1 MNCISS
7 AIAAGAETLRNAG
20 KQTQT
25 SAIEYKTHPNEFVL
39 RPAAASTKI
48 DQNVHGLACMDVAAF
63 LGVWL
68 AELSMELADH
78 KVLFARVHIETFE
91 EMVNSNLLTFTAA
104 CLGVVAARR
113 AESGNRWFAHDCVS
127 NDFLAAAEN
136 ALGEV
141 PFVKSNWNWPTIAS
155 LSVLGED
162 DLSMNAFKEL
172 CDELAARLHG
182 NNPREL
188 APLMRALT
196 SNSFSYTSLL
206 FSCDFT
212 PIPTKQS
219 RRWIKCLRNCC
230 LMLSSPTMAA
240 AGELGALEQAAAE
253 CPEVDFLDLLRR
265 MRHVRAFEVP
275 VAVGSGKKDWSFLV
289 LMALAL
295 LDDSFA
301 IRDVDCRLYEAVGCL
316 CALSRSKHGITLLS
330 RFNQRSRELPCV
342 PDFRAEALVAI
353 ARSPSGFM
361 TPGFSTP
368 EAMTVL
374 CDWALGLLECGDER
388 YLTALREFFNVP
400 TNRRTQAWSELLKTH
415 AALIDQKLEL
425 AKGPL
430 PPCLSDSP
438 SKFRISARCA
448 IDDACRT
455 RVVRDL
461 DRAVALCA
469 WIPVNPSDKHDL
481 RLFARRF
488 AEPLSV
494 DSNDAIYEFEDSLR
508 TAWSAFK
515 LEESGFVSRQRL
527 RRFDNPRLD
536 EATDAVI
543 AAASDHHKC
552 VSTCSDV
559 DGRLPI
565 TVAHWALAQTQSLR
579 LR

>member
-265 MRHVRAFEVP
+265 MRHIRAFEVP
-275 VAVGSGKKDWSFLV
+275 AAVGPGKKDWSFLV

-527 RRFDNPRLD
+527 RRFDHPRLD